1 MWSRV
6 YRTFAPES
14 DFMIPL
20 QRNLHWICNCDV
32 WFGETKSAKSECY
45 GLPSY
50 NPYFVIHSL
59 FISLFLWR

>member
-20 QRNLHWICNCDV
+20 QRNLHWIYNCDV
-32 WFGETKSAKSECY
+32 WFRETKSAKSYALWLSECY
-45 GLPSY
+45 GLSSY
-50 NPYFVIHSL
+50 NPYFVIHS
-59 FISLFLWR
+59 